1 MGYKNEWARKL
12 FTLLQNCRVY
22 QKQTVH
28 AKEILNYKN
37 FNNTAILIF
46 PKEKLYQCWQQVLIQ
61 HICWLDFVSFH

>member
-1 MGYKNEWARKL
+1 MGCKNEWARKF
-12 FTLLQNCRVY
+12 FTLLQNFRVY

-46 PKEKLYQCWQQVLIQ
+46 PKEKLYQC
-61 HICWLDFVSFH
+61 

>member
-1 MGYKNEWARKL
+1 MGYKNEWARKF

-46 PKEKLYQCWQQVLIQ
+46 PKEKLYQC
-61 HICWLDFVSFH
+61 